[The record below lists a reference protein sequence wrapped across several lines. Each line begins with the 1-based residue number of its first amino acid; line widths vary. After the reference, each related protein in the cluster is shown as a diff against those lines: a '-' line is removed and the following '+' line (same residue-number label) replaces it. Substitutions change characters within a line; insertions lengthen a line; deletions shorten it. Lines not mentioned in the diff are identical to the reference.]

1 MSKIHDKLLKE
12 NGFQR
17 IDKNIEPFYSQLYTH
32 YIYLENLDVLWYV
45 KIENP
50 TRMSKHYALYTKF
63 SNNYTL
69 IKSILDINEYS
80 GKCNRFFDHIDE
92 VGLFIINVQLLD
104 KNYEKAGYNN
114 D

>member
-1 MSKIHDKLLKE
+1 MTKIHDKLLKE

-17 IDKNIEPFYSQLYTH
+17 IDKNDEPFYSQLYTH

-50 TRMSKHYALYTKF
+50 TRMSKHYALCTKF

-69 IKSILDINEYS
+69 INEYS
-80 GKCNRFFDHIDE
+80 GKCNRFYEHIDE
-92 VGLFIINVQLLD
+92 IGLFITNVQLLD
-104 KNYEKAGYNN
+104 KNYEKGEV
-114 D
+114 